1 MNTENIKDELFDIKY
16 QIKNLRDKSD
26 ELTEELTTL
35 HLQIEN
41 LIYDELPELS
51 ELQQLPSAEIQ
62 DSVDGDSD
70 YSWSIGPLTSN
81 SLLIKPI
88 DYVKSPWPKY
98 NEKAPY

>member
-41 LIYDELPELS
+41 LIYDELPKLS
-51 ELQQLPSAEIQ
+51 ELQQLPSTEIQ
-62 DSVDGDSD
+62 DSMDGDSD

-81 SLLIKPI
+81 SLLVEPI
-88 DYVKSPWPKY
+88 NYTEKPWPEY
-98 NEKAPY
+98 SEKAPY